1 MTSLFNDNENIACES
16 CGKVIMREMSFCSV
30 MTPLNNLSNKIE
42 ILYDD
47 QNQPW
52 FKRAHVGKF
61 LDLSDIHKSLDKL
74 NECEMCTRNDFE
86 PTRSIL
92 QVGLDPKINKKKL
105 TFFCQFMV

>member
-30 MTPLNNLSNKIE
+30 MTSLNNLSNKIE

-52 FKRAHVGKF
+52 FKRAHLGKH
-61 LDLSDIHKSLDKL
+61 LNTKGIHMSIPQHVELRTREQLSTYNRISGWKGDSTSGWK
-74 NECEMCTRNDFE
+74 
-86 PTRSIL
+86 
-92 QVGLDPKINKKKL
+92 
-105 TFFCQFMV
+105 